1 MPIHRL
7 SLAFRGRRSKVPV
20 ALWGRQAPVASVS
33 VAPDDTVADVRERLV
48 TELIRILHP
57 ADWLEGEEGAWGSRY
72 LAIVEAAVPGAAS
85 AVADPDAPTPPLAA
99 EPWPLAPDPDAY
111 GERAGW
117 WIVVDG
123 TAERELSPAFPTR
136 DLAEQEAERLNRS
149 DPHAEW
155 YRHWFT
161 VEYEGAGA

>member
-7 SLAFRGRRSKVPV
+7 SLVFRGRLSAVPAV
-20 ALWGRQAPVASVS
+20 LWRQHAPVASVS
-33 VAPDDTVADVRERLV
+33 VAPDDTVADVRERLMC
-48 TELIRILHP
+48 ELIRVLHP
-57 ADWLEGEEGAWGSRY
+57 DDWQNGHDGAWAPRY
-72 LAIVEAAVPGAAS
+72 LAIVEEAVPGPADAI
-85 AVADPDAPTPPLAA
+85 ADPDAPTSPLAA
-99 EPWPLAPDPDAY
+99 EPWPLAPDPEAY

-136 DLAEQEAERLNRS
+136 DLAEQEAERLNRA

-155 YRHWFT
+155 YRHWFA
-161 VEYEGAGA
+161 VECEGPEA

>member
-7 SLAFRGRRSKVPV
+7 SLVFRGRLSAVPV
-20 ALWGRQAPVASVS
+20 VLWRQHAPVASVS
-33 VAPDDTVADVRERLV
+33 VAPDDTVADVRERLMR
-48 TELIRILHP
+48 ELIRILHP
-57 ADWLEGEEGAWGSRY
+57 GDWENGHDGAWAPQY
-72 LAIVEAAVPGAAS
+72 LAIVEEALPGPAGAI
-85 AVADPDAPTPPLAA
+85 ADPDAPTPPLAA
-99 EPWPLAPDPDAY
+99 EPWPLAPDPEAY

-123 TAERELSPAFPTR
+123 TAERELSPAFSTR

-161 VEYEGAGA
+161 VEYDGAGA